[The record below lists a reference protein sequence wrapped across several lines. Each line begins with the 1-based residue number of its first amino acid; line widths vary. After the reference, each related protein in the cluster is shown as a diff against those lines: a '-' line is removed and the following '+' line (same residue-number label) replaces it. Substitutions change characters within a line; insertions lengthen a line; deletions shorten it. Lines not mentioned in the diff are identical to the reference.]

1 MPNMVVKQNNML
13 TDSGTSGKPTVAQNL
28 VPVKPNSSS
37 YSVSNPYSGGSSS
50 GGGGGRGRSGGGGG
64 SSSGGGAG
72 VVPTGGGDTYW
83 DASSVWTDYLNRMM
97 AAADATYSANM
108 EAISNAYNTNRN
120 LLNSNLESTMGRLN
134 DTNERSKKDIRM
146 DADSSQRQ
154 AYINKMRQN
163 KGLKQQMAALG
174 MNGGASESTARSLSN
189 NYSNARNQ
197 IDTQRNA
204 SLSDLLY
211 LYNQNVASAQE
222 EYNNRMAQ
230 LETQR
235 MNAEIQA
242 RAARDAMMS
251 GFSTDLSGLA
261 VANGDYMNLLNQ
273 LVANQQAFSYNPS
286 QAVNTP
292 MLATAMQGGGL
303 AGAGNDYSRYGAW
316 LSQQAMRG
324 ADLRQSANYLL
335 NQGVD
340 RQTLNQFLAGY
351 GVAV

>member
-1 MPNMVVKQNNML
+1 
-13 TDSGTSGKPTVAQNL
+13 
-28 VPVKPNSSS
+28 
-37 YSVSNPYSGGSSS
+37 
-50 GGGGGRGRSGGGGG
+50 
-64 SSSGGGAG
+64 
-72 VVPTGGGDTYW
+72 
-83 DASSVWTDYLNRMM
+83 
-97 AAADATYSANM
+97 M

-174 MNGGASESTARSLSN
+174 MNGSASESTARSLSN

-197 IDTQRNA
+197 IDTQKNA

-273 LVANQQAFSYNPS
+273 LVANQQAFAYNPTA
-286 QAVNTP
+286 AVNAP
-292 MLATAMQGGGL
+292 MMATAMQG
-303 AGAGNDYSRYGAW
+303 AGVNSPDYSRYGAW

-324 ADLRQSANYLL
+324 ADVTQAAQYLL

-340 RQTLNQFLAGY
+340 RGTINQFLQGY
-351 GVAV
+351 GVSI